1 MNKHQLFLITFAI
14 LLPLF
19 LLILS
24 YKLVLASADLTEN
37 QQSVIDYLQND
48 KETNLEYSQDELSH
62 LQDVKEVMKF
72 VNYFFYLLLLI
83 ITLIITY
90 NRRNKEQLAKLF
102 KYGGIAT
109 ISLISIILISSTIL
123 FNQVF
128 SLFHTLFF
136 PQGNWTF
143 PSSSLLI
150 QTFTLEFFIGI
161 SRNIF
166 LVALAEGILFIL
178 PFLYLRND
186 LKNKRP

>member
-90 NRRNKEQLAKLF
+90 SRRNKEQLLKLF
-102 KYGGIAT
+102 KYAGFAALSF
-109 ISLISIILISSTIL
+109 ISAIFI
-123 FNQVF
+123 
-128 SLFHTLFF
+128 
-136 PQGNWTF
+136 
-143 PSSSLLI
+143 SSLL
-150 QTFTLEFFIGI
+150 FF
-161 SRNIF
+161 NQAF
-166 LVALAEGILFIL
+166 ALF
-178 PFLYLRND
+178 
-186 LKNKRP
+186 